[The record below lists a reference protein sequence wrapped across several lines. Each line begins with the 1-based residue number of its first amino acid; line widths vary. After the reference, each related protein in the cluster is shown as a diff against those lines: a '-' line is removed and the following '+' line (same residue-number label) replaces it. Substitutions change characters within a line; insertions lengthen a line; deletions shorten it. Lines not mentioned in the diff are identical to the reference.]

1 MKEGPPE
8 RWNARIM
15 VWVAWKDRLCT
26 NITRDG
32 SQWLGGLA
40 PAKER
45 GRPASGMDKS
55 AVGIGRRGGSAG
67 GCGCIRTPAVGK
79 HYGRGL
85 RGVHGRDSKP
95 RHRANRRARGATH
108 CQAEGG
114 HVELVVCAE
123 AMAAVS
129 AGATL
134 RVGVDPYDSDRSWT
148 ICPSALFAGG

>member
-55 AVGIGRRGGSAG
+55 ADGAGRRAGADAFEHRQWVSTMAG
-67 GCGCIRTPAVGK
+67 GCAAYMAGT
-79 HYGRGL
+79 
-85 RGVHGRDSKP
+85 
-95 RHRANRRARGATH
+95 ANRAIGRTAGRAAQRIARRK
-108 CQAEGG
+108 
-114 HVELVVCAE
+114 E
-123 AMAAVS
+123 AMS
-129 AGATL
+129 
-134 RVGVDPYDSDRSWT
+134 SW
-148 ICPSALFAGG
+148 LFVRRQWRRCQRQRRCGLE

>member
-45 GRPASGMDKS
+45 GRTTGR
-55 AVGIGRRGGSAG
+55 VGGRVRMHSNTGRVSTMAG
-67 GCGCIRTPAVGK
+67 GCAAYMAGT
-79 HYGRGL
+79 
-85 RGVHGRDSKP
+85 
-95 RHRANRRARGATH
+95 ANRAIGRTAGRAAQRIARRK
-108 CQAEGG
+108 
-114 HVELVVCAE
+114 E
-123 AMAAVS
+123 AMS
-129 AGATL
+129 
-134 RVGVDPYDSDRSWT
+134 SW
-148 ICPSALFAGG
+148 LFVRRQWRRCQRQRRCGLE